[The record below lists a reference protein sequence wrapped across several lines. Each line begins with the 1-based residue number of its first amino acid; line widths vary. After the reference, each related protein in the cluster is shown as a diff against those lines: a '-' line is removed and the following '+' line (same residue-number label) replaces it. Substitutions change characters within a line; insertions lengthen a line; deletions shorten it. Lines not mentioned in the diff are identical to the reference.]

1 MSHASDDLL
10 IHDLVLENE
19 QLRREDLDLWA
30 QIESLSQLLS
40 VALESLSAL
49 TKRAKDQEDQIRRL
63 MGQPVDDR
71 WRDQRVD
78 PWYPPEGTASAPEG
92 MVQATEIRW
101 TVE

>member
-19 QLRREDLDLWA
+19 RLDREVLDLWA
-30 QIESLSQLLS
+30 QVDSLAQLLS
-40 VALESLSAL
+40 VALDSLSHL
-49 TKRAKDQEDQIRRL
+49 TKRVKDQDDQIRRL

-92 MVQATEIRW
+92 MVQATDIRW